1 MQFEKVMRKYVLL
14 ALCSLG
20 LLNSCFKDD
29 STVAKEENRAP
40 AIVVEGL
47 NDTSVVSYSTV
58 LELTPTVPG
67 YADDEL
73 SFAWYIYG
81 GQYETETEEG
91 YRTIPIGEEKTLV
104 YPVELKT
111 GTYTVV
117 CEATHKATGYFGL
130 TEFTLN
136 VTTAFSEGFYVLK
149 ETPDGNTDFDIYNYT
164 SKTLKEDVLTTEH
177 GAPMTGK
184 PRNMTVIYG
193 KTFIDPATAKSTYG
207 TGLFVAS
214 GTNEFT
220 LYNTD
225 DLSQMFN
232 RSDLLFGTMS
242 EDEIPYAMY
251 SLGYSNFYFSNQGV
265 RTEGIGTSGL
275 GSEFATGKL
284 GIPVGAGASTFIQAC
299 DNSGLS
305 YWSENEHRLM
315 YAISGSANEIPY
327 KEGYS
332 GIQIDWDKAE
342 AIATGW
348 NHVGGTNTIWFLF
361 EVSGEGRYLVFLNGH
376 IIDNVQQ
383 VDPSCHLATAD
394 VIAGNALTGQ
404 FIYSVEN
411 NHLYRYSIPDKSES
425 ESPLSSLP
433 TGTITY
439 LYNIFYSSGSLF
451 DYVIVGIQ
459 NGNEYTV
466 QMYNI
471 EGGRPFGEPVHTFN
485 GTGTLKK
492 VCYVCPTPAYFNPNY
507 YAFTSYAVELGIGPD
522 FPY

>member
-47 NDTSVVSYSTV
+47 NDTSVVSFSTT

-184 PRNMTVIYG
+184 PRNMTTVYG

-214 GTNEFT
+214 GANGFT

-225 DLSQMFN
+225 DLSIMFD
-232 RSDLLFGTMS
+232 RSDLLFGTME
-242 EDEIPYAMY
+242 EDEIPYAMAT
-251 SLGYSNFYFSNQGV
+251 LGYNNFYFSNKGV
-265 RTEGIGTSGL
+265 RTESTGCSGFSL
-275 GSEFATGKL
+275 SEFATGKL
-284 GIPVGAGASTFIQAC
+284 GMPIGASASTLYQIC
-299 DNSGLS
+299 DANGFA
-305 YWSENEHRLM
+305 YWSENEHCLM
-315 YAISGSANEIPY
+315 YVTDGNAMEIPY
-327 KEGYS
+327 RESYT
-332 GIQIDWDKAE
+332 GIQINWDKAE
-342 AIATGW
+342 AVATGW
-348 NHVGGTNTIWFLF
+348 NWLGGTHTMWFLF
-361 EVSGEGRYLVFLNGH
+361 EVVGEGRYLVFLNGYT
-376 IIDNVQQ
+376 IDNVQR
-383 VDPSCHLATAD
+383 VDPSLHLATAD
-394 VIAGNALTGQ
+394 IVAGNARTGQ

-411 NHLYRYSIPDKSES
+411 NRLYRYSIPDKLES
-425 ESPLSSLP
+425 ESPLANLP
-433 TGTITY
+433 AGNITY
-439 LYNIFYSSGSLF
+439 LYDIFYSYSF
-451 DYVIVGIQ
+451 DYIVIGIQ
-459 NGNEYTV
+459 NGDTYTV

-471 EGGRPFGEPVHTFN
+471 EGSRPSGEPVHSFS
-485 GTGTLKK
+485 GTGILQKI
-492 VCYVCPTPAYFNPNY
+492 CYVCPTSSYFMPNY
-507 YAFTSYAVELGIGPD
+507 YSFLYSDMGPD
-522 FPY
+522 ICY